1 MTLARSGPE
10 GDTYPLAAAFDAF
23 RTAAFFC
30 AAALRK
36 TVREALESIGH
47 DEERVKGVRDGP
59 PWTSRSK
66 LPSDF
71 VMFVAAPLGRSRI
84 GLMRSRQKPD
94 VARSGAPV
102 TSYAFVMT
110 QISFIF
116 YQIRLLLASRPWS
129 PGG

>member
-23 RTAAFFC
+23 RTAAFFF

-47 DEERVKGVRDGP
+47 YVVQVKGVRDGP

-71 VMFVAAPLGRSRI
+71 VMFVAAPTGRSRI
-84 GLMRSRQKPD
+84 GRTQSRQWPG
-94 VARSGAPV
+94 VARSGDLCV
-102 TSYAFVMT
+102 RHDTRLSRRLNT
-110 QISFIF
+110 QYF
-116 YQIRLLLASRPWS
+116 LLSDKWCS
-129 PGG
+129 